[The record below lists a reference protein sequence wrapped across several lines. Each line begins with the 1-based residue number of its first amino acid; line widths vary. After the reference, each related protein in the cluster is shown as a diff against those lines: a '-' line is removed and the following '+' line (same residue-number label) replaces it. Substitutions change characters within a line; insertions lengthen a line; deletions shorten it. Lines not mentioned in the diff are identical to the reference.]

1 MGSLKNQILIS
12 MPQMK
17 DPLFSKSVIY
27 ICEHNINGAMG
38 MIINKQFSE
47 PELNTIIEKVLVE
60 DESHKALANDVYF
73 GGPVLLE
80 KGIVLHHGSYMSHDS
95 IAISKSIAITSK
107 KDVLG
112 ELKQKEGVPFKLML
126 GHAGWS
132 KGQLEKEI
140 ANGDWLMQ
148 ATTADFIFN
157 VPSNQMWRQA
167 TESLGL
173 DLGPTFG
180 MGGQA

>member
-1 MGSLKNQILIS
+1 
-12 MPQMK
+12 
-17 DPLFSKSVIY
+17 
-27 ICEHNINGAMG
+27 
-38 MIINKQFSE
+38 
-47 PELNTIIEKVLVE
+47 
-60 DESHKALANDVYF
+60 
-73 GGPVLLE
+73 
-80 KGIVLHHGSYMSHDS
+80 
-95 IAISKSIAITSK
+95 
-107 KDVLG
+107 VLG
-112 ELKQKEGVPFKLML
+112 ELQQKECVPFKLML